1 MHCHQRSQYI
11 RPNSKKNSFR
21 GNYSRI
27 YGSHKNFDIPGLNK
41 YPFYSPIHPNFVLL
55 LQNIV
60 KVASPSSIE
69 RKVKSGLSKTCF
81 SKSKLLKREIAIT
94 MQSFSFFYAF
104 SLIFALV
111 NAFPDWLIE
120 NIDVESRLRIL
131 PNDILELTNGL
142 ISRQFTLKPGF
153 ATINFFSHEKKSS
166 LLR

>member
-1 MHCHQRSQYI
+1 
-11 RPNSKKNSFR
+11 
-21 GNYSRI
+21 
-27 YGSHKNFDIPGLNK
+27 
-41 YPFYSPIHPNFVLL
+41 
-55 LQNIV
+55 
-60 KVASPSSIE
+60 
-69 RKVKSGLSKTCF
+69 VKSGLSKTCF

-142 ISRQFTLKPGF
+142 ISRQFTIKPGF